1 MTPTRSTARIARL
14 SVLAGIVIIAVSGT
28 APVIEA
34 GQDNRTSKK
43 KQPLVAAA
51 DRLPVWPLPP
61 EEPRIR
67 YVRSYHGVS
76 DFKTRKAP
84 KWKTLLLG
92 EDPSEQKPSDSMVKP
107 YGIAVSRVGRVY
119 VTDTV
124 ARRVFVFDP
133 EAKTVSFLGETG
145 TARLTKPIGVAVD
158 GDDHVFVADASANR
172 VFGYG
177 LDGHL
182 LIAIGREGEFDNPS
196 GLAVDRTRNLLYVAD
211 AKKHQVLCYSTKD
224 GSPVRT
230 IGHRG
235 GAPGEFNFPTNLF
248 VDARGRL
255 YVTDTMNFRI
265 QVFDA
270 AGAFINEFGTQGDT
284 PGSLN
289 RPKGVGVDSE
299 GHIYVVDSSF
309 NNFQTF
315 DAEGQLLLFVGSI
328 GRGPGEFFLPA
339 GLYVDDRD
347 LIYVADQGNARVQVF
362 EYLKAGGR

>member
-1 MTPTRSTARIARL
+1 MISTHSAARMVGL
-14 SVLAGIVIIAVSGT
+14 SLLVSMVISGVPGT
-28 APVIEA
+28 VPVIEA
-34 GQDNRTSKK
+34 RQGDKTSKAK
-43 KQPLVAAA
+43 RPTEAAA

-61 EEPRIR
+61 EAPRIR
-67 YVRSYHGVS
+67 YMRSYHGVA

-84 KWKTLLLG
+84 RWKTLLLG
-92 EDPSEQKPSDSMVKP
+92 DDPSDQKPSDSLVKP

-145 TARLTKPIGVAVD
+145 AARLTKPVGVAVD
-158 GDDHVFVADASANR
+158 ADDHVFVADASANR
-172 VFGYG
+172 VFGFAA
-177 LDGHL
+177 DGRL
-182 LIAIGREGEFDNPS
+182 LIAIGREGELENPS

-211 AKKHQVLCYSTKD
+211 AKRHHVLCYSTKD
-224 GSPVRT
+224 GAAVRT

-248 VDARGRL
+248 VDTRGRL

-270 AGAFINEFGTQGDT
+270 EGVFINQFGTQGDT

-299 GHIYVVDSSF
+299 GHVYVVDSSF

-315 DAEGQLLLFVGSI
+315 DADGQLLLFVGSV

-339 GLYVDDRD
+339 GLFIDDRD
-347 LIYVADQGNARVQVF
+347 RIYVADQGNARVQVF
-362 EYLKAGGR
+362 EYLKAGSR

>member
-1 MTPTRSTARIARL
+1 MIVRYRTRSLVQRSLVVAIAALGVAMTVQSTDARQA
-14 SVLAGIVIIAVSGT
+14 SKPKAQK
-28 APVIEA
+28 
-34 GQDNRTSKK
+34 QDDGKSI
-43 KQPLVAAA
+43 

-67 YVRSYHGVS
+67 YLRSYHGAD
-76 DFKTRKAP
+76 DFKTRKP
-84 KWKTLLLG
+84 SRWKSLLLG
-92 EDPSEQKPSDSMVKP
+92 DDPSDQKRPDALVKP
-107 YGIAVSRVGRVY
+107 YGIAVSRIGRVY

-124 ARRVFVFDP
+124 SRRVFVFDP
-133 EAKTVSFLGETG
+133 EGKTVTFLGETG
-145 TARLTKPIGVAVD
+145 TARLSKPVGVAVD
-158 GDDHVFVADASANR
+158 RNDHVFVADATANR
-172 VFGYG
+172 VFGYDV
-177 LDGHL
+177 DGRL

-196 GLAVDRTRNLLYVAD
+196 GLAVDRKRDLLYVAD

-224 GSPVRT
+224 GAAVRT

-248 VDARGRL
+248 VDAHSRL

-265 QVFDA
+265 QIFDPDGVFVSQ
-270 AGAFINEFGTQGDT
+270 FGTQGDT

-315 DAEGQLLLFVGSI
+315 DADGQLLLFVGAV

-339 GLYVDDRD
+339 GLFVDDRD

-362 EYLKAGGR
+362 EYLKPGAR